1 MTTFTISANDCRSI
15 ASLISFTDKDM
26 ERMANIHV
34 RIEDGKAFAIATD
47 RYKIGTWTTENIDT
61 DETDSIEFGITPAMA
76 KWLTAIKLP
85 KDSRGHGID
94 FDLNEQE
101 LRATYVGSSFISAFS
116 LDSEFMTKVASYIPT
131 GDIPE
136 QPAKAFALS
145 VKHLA
150 DISKVIDRNGKKV
163 ETLVFTETTRTSDRP
178 APFIITALGCPEFKV
193 LLQPNIVR

>member
-1 MTTFTISANDCRSI
+1 
-15 ASLISFTDKDM
+15 M

-34 RIEDGKAFAIATD
+34 RIESNKVTATATD
-47 RYKIGTWTTENIDT
+47 RYKVATWVTENLDT
-61 DETDSIEFGITPAMA
+61 DETGVIEFAITPEMA

-85 KDSRGHGID
+85 KDYRGTGVK
-94 FDLNEQE
+94 FDLNERE
-101 LRATYVGSSFISAFS
+101 LLATYQGQSMINIFS
-116 LDSEFMTKVASYIPT
+116 LDSELFAKVATYIPT

-150 DISKVIDRNGKKV
+150 DIGKVIDRNGKKV
-163 ETLVFTETTRTSDRP
+163 EALVFTETLRTNDRP
-178 APFIITALGCPEFKV
+178 APFIITAQGCPEFKA